1 MHNTDLLEDLVGMIG
16 LAGDNDDDMD
26 LGSNYQYGEDLKRPP
41 YNSAAADHLNYR
53 YGGTKVNGRGRP
65 GKKDKD
71 GWGDLTRTSN
81 GVIRPGSSTNAT
93 LRDFRNR
100 NEAAAKRRSL
110 RSQDMNDNDLELNS
124 LDRDSNDGDVYDV
137 DFNGTLKKR
146 NGPRE
151 AAEDPD
157 RSRLQMG
164 TEEDNSQIKLIP
176 KDVQGSDSHLLASD
190 IQSRDS
196 AIIEMEN
203 FDERTSLC
211 RPADISQTELVQ
223 ILEQTLYQ
231 YYLID
236 AKKFNIR
243 KLLKKVDPEL
253 VKRLEAR
260 IKFKVNKENR
270 SLNKIFIDFGPY
282 PLLKAWQIRKKE
294 KEQIENK
301 TIADKNEEA
310 SAEQNYVH
318 RNLKKALVENQNKQA
333 LFIAPDEDNYN

>member
-26 LGSNYQYGEDLKRPP
+26 LGSNYQYGEDLRSPQ
-41 YNSAAADHLNYR
+41 YNTAAPEQLNYR
-53 YGGTKVNGRGRP
+53 YGGKLNGRGRNQ
-65 GKKDKD
+65 GQKDNG
-71 GWGDLTRTSN
+71 GWGDLTRNSN

-100 NEAAAKRRSL
+100 NEAAKRRSL

-137 DFNGTLKKR
+137 DFDGTLKKR

-157 RSRLQMG
+157 RSRLQLG

-176 KDVQGSDSHLLASD
+176 KEVQGSDSHLLASD

-211 RPADISQTELVQ
+211 RPTDIS
-223 ILEQTLYQ
+223 
-231 YYLID
+231 
-236 AKKFNIR
+236 
-243 KLLKKVDPEL
+243 
-253 VKRLEAR
+253 
-260 IKFKVNKENR
+260 
-270 SLNKIFIDFGPY
+270 
-282 PLLKAWQIRKKE
+282 
-294 KEQIENK
+294 
-301 TIADKNEEA
+301 
-310 SAEQNYVH
+310 
-318 RNLKKALVENQNKQA
+318 
-333 LFIAPDEDNYN
+333 